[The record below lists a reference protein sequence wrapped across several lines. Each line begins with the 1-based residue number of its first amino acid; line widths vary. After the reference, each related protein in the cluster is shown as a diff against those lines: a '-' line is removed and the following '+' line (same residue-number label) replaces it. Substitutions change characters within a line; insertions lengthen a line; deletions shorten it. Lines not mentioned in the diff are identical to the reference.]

1 MLEEAR
7 KVLKTYFGYPSFKPG
22 QEKIIASITAGRDTL
37 GIMPTG
43 GGKSIC
49 YQIPALLCDGV
60 TLVIS
65 PLISLMK
72 DQVDALN
79 SLGVSAAFINSSLD
93 QREVEARIRL
103 AADGAY
109 KLLYVAPERL
119 ESSRFLKLVRS
130 LPVALVAV
138 DEAHCISA
146 WGHDFRPS
154 YLAIAPLI
162 KELPSEPVVTAF
174 TATATKEVTADIVKL
189 LAMREPKVYVTGFNR
204 ENLAFFVVRGVN
216 KRDFV
221 TQYVETNKDQSGII
235 YAATRKEVDNLHTF
249 LHKRG
254 FAVGKYHAG
263 LSESERISNQERF
276 LYDDVRIMV
285 ATNAFGMGID
295 KSNVRYVIHYNMPK
309 NMEAYYQEAGRAG
322 RDGEPGECTL
332 LYNPQDVQVQKFLIE
347 QSELPPERKAN
358 EYKKLQT
365 MVDYCHTTRCL
376 RHTIL
381 TYFGDEALDS
391 CGNCSSCLDDSEL
404 VDVTVEAQKIF
415 SCVRRMKE
423 RFGMSLVAKVLK
435 GSKSQ
440 KVYQFGFHN
449 LSTYGLL
456 KSYTEKEITDLI
468 QVLIAEGYLGL
479 TEGQYPVVKLQPK
492 AISVLTGGEKVWQK
506 VRRKQKQI
514 VADNALFE
522 RLRQLRKEIAE
533 RDQVPP
539 YIIFPDSTLREMSQ
553 SCPTDQ
559 AGMLAV
565 KGVGEAKFRKYGEP
579 FLQLLQNYKKEQGE
593 SPAPSG
599 SLPSPKAGGKDE
611 PPSHVVTLEMYQ
623 EGYAPKEIAAE
634 RKLALS
640 TVQAH
645 LIRCGIDGYEV
656 DWDRVIDVQYET
668 AILEQAAASETG
680 KLKPIKAALPDEV
693 DYFTIKAVLLKYNKW
708 KQNEDGR

>member
-130 LPVALVAV
+130 LSVALVAV